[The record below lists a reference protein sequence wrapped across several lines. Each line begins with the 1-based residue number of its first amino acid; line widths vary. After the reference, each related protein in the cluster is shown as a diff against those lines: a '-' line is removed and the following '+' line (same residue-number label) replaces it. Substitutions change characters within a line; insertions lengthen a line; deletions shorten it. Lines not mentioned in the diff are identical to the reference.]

1 MEEAWGALP
10 GEQDRALSPSMS
22 TIQLRT
28 RYYKTNRLEYNFQAW
43 KPNKTMVA
51 WVIHPTLRVQGC
63 DDPIGSP
70 Q

>member
-28 RYYKTNRLEYNFQAW
+28 GYYNTNQLEYNFQAW

-51 WVIHPTLRVQGC
+51 WIIHPTLRVQGC